1 MSIYIS
7 TREKDLGGERGKSK
21 KEVGVRNADGVY
33 RQWYLEIGGGRGTG
47 AITLQCTEISVS
59 SSACATLLQASA
71 SWRCEEEGRRMG
83 WVKWWVGAVW
93 FLLLAPSC
101 VSQCPC

>member
-47 AITLQCTEISVS
+47 RSHC
-59 SSACATLLQASA
+59 SALKSR
-71 SWRCEEEGRRMG
+71 SP
-83 WVKWWVGAVW
+83 
-93 FLLLAPSC
+93 LLALHYYKHRR
-101 VSQCPC
+101 VGVVKRKEGGWDG

>member
-47 AITLQCTEISVS
+47 RSHCSALKSRPLGVSPRIPDLVS
-59 SSACATLLQASA
+59 SSACACRGGVGLSELAWGLQ
-71 SWRCEEEGRRMG
+71 RKEGRG
-83 WVKWWVGAVW
+83 WVKVK
-93 FLLLAPSC
+93 
-101 VSQCPC
+101 